1 MRDKKSH
8 HFKKH
13 NTIWG
18 PPKETLTVKNFD
30 QVSRTKKQKNN
41 IQQNK
46 KSLQGRE
53 SSLTEY
59 I

>member
-30 QVSRTKKQKNN
+30 QVSRTKKQKTTY
-41 IQQNK
+41 NK
-46 KSLQGRE
+46 TKKVYKAERAL
-53 SSLTEY
+53 
-59 I
+59 